1 MKTKEIKSEK
11 RIYSNP
17 EIIIIELDNEISLA
31 LESNPPLGPDEVVQS
46 TQINPFKDNGCL
58 V

>member
-1 MKTKEIKSEK
+1 MRTKENITEK
-11 RIYSNP
+11 RIYLHP
-17 EIIIIELDNEISLA
+17 EITCIELDNEISLA

-46 TQINPFKDNGCL
+46 TQSNPFKDIGCL